1 MRSSRKYAEIAAAAL
16 GKVLPPGIDSGRVA
30 DIIES
35 ILAEASRDHHEEER
49 QHVAEVEAAAEQ
61 KLAQLLDAS
70 PAVIYSFRAK
80 GDFAPTFVSANIE
93 RLFGYSPSE
102 YLKNPNFWR
111 ERVHPEDLARVEAEV
126 GTLFTTDRQAIEY
139 RFRRKDG
146 SYCWV
151 NDDQHLVRDET
162 GEPAEIVGSWS
173 DITARKAAEAAEDD
187 ARKRLSILLETAPSV
202 IYSFKAK
209 DDYAPTFISEN
220 IKRLLGY
227 CPEEYLKNPE
237 FWRAR
242 VHPDDIERIEA
253 EQALLFE
260 QERHTSE
267 YRFRTKD
274 GHYRWVS
281 DEQHLIRDTNGDPFE
296 IVGSWSDVTDRK
308 HAEQA
313 EDAARARLSTL
324 LESAPSVIYSFK
336 AKDDYAP
343 TFVSE
348 NIKRLLG
355 YCPEKY
361 LEHADFWR
369 NNVHPDDLATVEAE
383 QAKLFEKGR
392 HAAEYRFRKKNGT
405 YVWVSDDQYLL
416 RGEDG
421 EPAEIVGSWSNITA
435 RKQAEH
441 EGNAARARFD
451 LMLHSAP
458 AVVYSFA
465 ATGDFTPTFVS
476 ENIKRVLG
484 YESDQYLNDP
494 DFWRSRVHP
503 DDLAAVETAQAKL
516 FEDDRH
522 VAEYRFRKADG
533 FYCWVS
539 DEQHLVRDQNG
550 NPLEVIGSWSEVTAR
565 KTAEQAALQQSEQRL
580 TDAIGSIT
588 EGFALYDSE
597 DRLVLGNHKYYE
609 LFDFGEGPPKPGM
622 TYDEIIRGAV
632 ANGMIED
639 ARGRAE
645 GWLRQRLD
653 EHRHPGEPLLQRR
666 SDGRWLQISERRTEA
681 GGTVAVYSD
690 LTEIKESEQRAAAAN
705 QLILQ
710 SLRYA
715 SRIQSAVLPA
725 RQELE
730 AVAADH
736 FLIWEPRDI
745 VGGDFF
751 WFQPIEDGYAVM
763 VGDCTGHGV
772 PGAFMTLIA
781 WGLLDRMLR
790 TASSDKPSE
799 VLTGLHRGVQS
810 LLGQN
815 EEGGETD
822 DGLEAGVCF
831 IKPAKREM
839 SFAGARF
846 SLWRANQDDVI
857 EIKGDRKG
865 IGYRRYPQG
874 TTYTDYTFPY
884 DDRDSF
890 YLSTDGLIDQIGGP
904 RGRSFGKRRFLE
916 LLKQNRGIPMRAQE
930 ESLRRALER
939 HQGEQLRRDD
949 LTVLGFTPHS

>member
-16 GKVLPPGIDSGRVA
+16 GKVLPPGTDSGRVA

-35 ILAEASRDHHEEER
+35 ILAEASRDHQEEER

-405 YVWVSDDQYLL
+405 YIWVSDDQYLL

>member
-16 GKVLPPGIDSGRVA
+16 GKVLPPGTDSGRVT

-35 ILAEASRDHHEEER
+35 ILAEASRDHQEEEL

-61 KLAQLLDAS
+61 KLARLLDAS
-70 PAVIYSFRAK
+70 PAVIYSFRANA
-80 GDFAPTFVSANIE
+80 DFAPTFVSANIE

-126 GTLFTTDRQAIEY
+126 GTLFQTNRQAIEY

-173 DITARKAAEAAEDD
+173 DIAARKAAEAAEDD
-187 ARKRLSILLETAPSV
+187 ARNRLSILLETAPSV

-237 FWRAR
+237 FWRSR

-281 DEQHLIRDTNGDPFE
+281 DEQHLIRDANGDPFE

-308 HAEQA
+308 HAEEA
-313 EDAARARLSTL
+313 EDAAQARLSTL

-369 NNVHPDDLATVEAE
+369 NNVHPEDLAAVEAE

-392 HAAEYRFRKKNGT
+392 HAVEYRFRKKNGT
-405 YVWVSDDQYLL
+405 FIWVSDDQYLL
-416 RGEDG
+416 RDEDG

-435 RKQAEH
+435 RKQAEQ

-465 ATGDFTPTFVS
+465 ATGEFTPTFVS

-503 DDLAAVETAQAKL
+503 DDLAAVEKAQAKL

-550 NPLEVIGSWSEVTAR
+550 TPLEVIGSWSEVTAR

-609 LFDFGEGPPKPGM
+609 LFDFGEGPPKPGV

-645 GWLRQRLD
+645 GWLRQRLE

-690 LTEIKESEQRAAAAN
+690 LTEVKESEQRAAAAN

-725 RQELE
+725 RQELR

-799 VLTGLHRGVQS
+799 VLAGLHRGVRS

-846 SLWRANQDDVI
+846 SLWRANQEDVI

-930 ESLRRALER
+930 ESFRRALER

>member
-16 GKVLPPGIDSGRVA
+16 GKVLPPGTDSGRVA

-49 QHVAEVEAAAEQ
+49 QHVADVEAAAEQ
-61 KLAQLLDAS
+61 KLARLLDAS

-126 GTLFTTDRQAIEY
+126 GTLFKTDRQAIEY

-281 DEQHLIRDTNGDPFE
+281 DEQHLIRDANGDPFE

-308 HAEQA
+308 HAEEA

-405 YVWVSDDQYLL
+405 YIWVSDDQYLL

-421 EPAEIVGSWSNITA
+421 EPAEIVGSWSNISA
-435 RKQAEH
+435 RKQAEQ

-503 DDLAAVETAQAKL
+503 DDLAAVEKAQAKL

-681 GGTVAVYSD
+681 GGTVAVYND

-730 AVAADH
+730 VVAADH

-751 WFQPIEDGYAVM
+751 WFQPIEDGYAVI

>member
-16 GKVLPPGIDSGRVA
+16 GKVLPPGTDSGRVA

-49 QHVAEVEAAAEQ
+49 QHVADVEAAAEQ
-61 KLAQLLDAS
+61 KLARLLDAS

-126 GTLFTTDRQAIEY
+126 GTLFKTDRQAIEY

-281 DEQHLIRDTNGDPFE
+281 DEQHLIRDASGDPFE

-308 HAEQA
+308 HAEEA

-405 YVWVSDDQYLL
+405 YIWVSDDQYLL

-421 EPAEIVGSWSNITA
+421 EPAEIVGSWSNISA
-435 RKQAEH
+435 RKQAEQ

-484 YESDQYLNDP
+484 YEFDQYLNDP

-681 GGTVAVYSD
+681 GGTVAVYND

-730 AVAADH
+730 VVAADH

-751 WFQPIEDGYAVM
+751 WFQPIEDGYAVI

>member
-1 MRSSRKYAEIAAAAL
+1 MTSSRKFAEIAAAAL
-16 GKVLPPGIDSGRVA
+16 GKVLPPGVDSNDVA
-30 DIIES
+30 DIVES
-35 ILAEASRDHHEEER
+35 VLAEASREHKEQER
-49 QHVAEVEAAAEQ
+49 QHLAKVEAAAKER
-61 KLAQLLDAS
+61 LARLLDAS
-70 PAVIYSFRAK
+70 PAVIYSFEAK
-80 GDFAPTFVSANIE
+80 GDFAPTFVSANIA

-102 YLKNPNFWR
+102 YLENPNFWR
-111 ERVHPEDLARVEAEV
+111 ERVHAEDLARVEHEV
-126 GTLFTTDRQAIEY
+126 GSLFEHGRHAIEY

-151 NDDQHLVRDET
+151 NDDQHLVRDDK
-162 GEPAEIVGSWS
+162 GEPFEIVGSWS
-173 DITARKAAEAAEDD
+173 DITARKAAEAAEEE
-187 ARKRLSILLETAPSV
+187 ARKRLALLLETAPSV

-227 CPEEYLKNPE
+227 CPAEYLEDPA

-242 VHPDDIERIEA
+242 VHPDDIERVEA
-253 EQALLFE
+253 EQVKLFE
-260 QERHTSE
+260 QGRNTSE

-274 GHYRWVS
+274 RIYRWVS
-281 DEQHLIRDTNGDPFE
+281 DEQHLIRDAHGEPFE

-308 HAEQA
+308 HAEEA

-324 LESAPSVIYSFK
+324 LETAPSVIYSFK

-369 NNVHPDDLATVEAE
+369 NNVHPEDLPTVEAE

-392 HAAEYRFRKKNGT
+392 HVAEYRFRKKNGT

-416 RGEDG
+416 RDDKG
-421 EPAEIVGSWSNITA
+421 EPAEIVGSWSNINA
-435 RKQAEH
+435 RKAAEQ
-441 EGNAARARFD
+441 ENNAARARFD

-465 ATGDFTPTFVS
+465 ATGDFSPTFVS

-484 YESDQYLNDP
+484 YEPDQYLKDP

-503 DDLAAVETAQAKL
+503 DDLAAVEEAQAKL
-516 FEDDRH
+516 FEDGRH
-522 VAEYRFRKADG
+522 VAEYRFLKADG

-550 NPLEVIGSWSEVTAR
+550 HPLEVIGSWSEVTAR

-580 TDAIGSIT
+580 TDAISSIS

-597 DRLVLGNHKYYE
+597 DRLVLGNQKYYE
-609 LFDFGEGPPKPGM
+609 LFASGEGPPQPGM
-622 TYDEIIRGAV
+622 TYEEIIRGAV
-632 ANGMIED
+632 ANGLIED
-639 ARGRAE
+639 AKGRAE

-666 SDGRWLQISERRTEA
+666 FDGRWIQVSERRTEA

-725 RQELE
+725 RQELDI
-730 AVAADH
+730 VAADH

-799 VLTGLHRGVQS
+799 VLSGLHRGVQS

-831 IKPAKREM
+831 IKPARREI

-846 SLWRANQDDVI
+846 SLWRTNQEGVI

-865 IGYRRYPQG
+865 IGYRRYPPA
-874 TTYTDYTFPY
+874 TTFTDYTFPF

-890 YLSTDGLIDQIGGP
+890 YLTTDGLIDQIGGP
-904 RGRSFGKRRFLE
+904 RGRSFGKRRFQE
-916 LLKQNRGIPMRAQE
+916 LLRQNRGVSMREQE
-930 ESLRRALER
+930 RSLRQALER

-949 LTVLGFTPHS
+949 LTVLGFTPHL